1 MGFLEFNTISDDIM
15 NSQKFESQAINFLNL
30 RKVQKHDSLVP
41 EEISQLYS
49 LICSDIP
56 YLAGKILMDY
66 FSTIFSEIPAVNLP
80 LLLDEM
86 VQIETPAEILEKFA
100 IYLLKSNC
108 PIFQIKALKIVQQ
121 LRQPFFIP
129 LIYPFVFGTHKPLAQ
144 VASAVILENPG
155 NVEILLEQTLT
166 DRSKQK
172 RLIAFRL
179 LNQINP
185 NNIKLLL
192 IQMEDP
198 DFLTRIV
205 AIEKLGNIKDRKWID
220 RIATAL
226 NDNDTAVQ
234 KAAID
239 ALTQIGG
246 KKVKKILSLKL
257 AYENYPP
264 IQEILRNSIGKASD

>member
-1 MGFLEFNTISDDIM
+1 M
-15 NSQKFESQAINFLNL
+15 
-30 RKVQKHDSLVP
+30 
-41 EEISQLYS
+41 
-49 LICSDIP
+49 
-56 YLAGKILMDY
+56 
-66 FSTIFSEIPAVNLP
+66 
-80 LLLDEM
+80 
-86 VQIETPAEILEKFA
+86 
-100 IYLLKSNC
+100 
-108 PIFQIKALKIVQQ
+108 
-121 LRQPFFIP
+121 
-129 LIYPFVFGTHKPLAQ
+129 
-144 VASAVILENPG
+144 ILENPG